1 MDRRTLDVALPVTY
15 AGMVALSRLWFP
27 GSTAGIALAG
37 AFVVAL
43 YWGAFRQKLPAHAS
57 PRREDRDREAGRVED
72 ARDRPDDP
80 PYGSA

>member
-15 AGMVALSRLWFP
+15 AGLVALSRLWFP

-37 AFVVAL
+37 AFVLAL
-43 YWGAFRQKLPAHAS
+43 YWGAFRHRLPAQV
-57 PRREDRDREAGRVED
+57 PPRDRADRPVDDAPAAG
-72 ARDRPDDP
+72 RPDDP